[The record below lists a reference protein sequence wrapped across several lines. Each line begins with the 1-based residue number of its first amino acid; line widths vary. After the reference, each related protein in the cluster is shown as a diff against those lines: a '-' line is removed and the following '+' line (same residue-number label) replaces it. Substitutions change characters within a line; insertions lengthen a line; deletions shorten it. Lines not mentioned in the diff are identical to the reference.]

1 MDKNYDAFAQ
11 NRNAERAFSYF
22 RYSQRY
28 KSPEMGD
35 FNIYEDTLG
44 EAEARAV
51 QARAKGGG
59 TTFPLDQFQE
69 GKMRTPPP
77 EGNIGLLIK

>member
-1 MDKNYDAFAQ
+1 
-11 NRNAERAFSYF
+11 
-22 RYSQRY
+22 
-28 KSPEMGD
+28 MGN

-51 QARAKGGG
+51 QARAEGGG